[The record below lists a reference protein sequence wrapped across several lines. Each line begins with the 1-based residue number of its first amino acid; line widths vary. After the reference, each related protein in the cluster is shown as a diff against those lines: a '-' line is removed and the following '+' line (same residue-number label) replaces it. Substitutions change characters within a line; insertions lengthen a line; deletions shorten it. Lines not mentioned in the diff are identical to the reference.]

1 MVQVDTGETAKQY
14 RVRVTPQMTN
24 QFGMLSSG
32 VMITLMTEAAERCV
46 KKEYCNSDVL
56 PDNMSVILCL
66 QTIQLDEVMTSDRL

>member
-1 MVQVDTGETAKQY
+1 MVEVDNGETAKQY

-46 KKEYCNSDVL
+46 KEYCNSDVL
-56 PDNMSVILCL
+56 PDNMSVYFL
-66 QTIQLDEVMTSDRL
+66 QTIQLDEVMTLHRL